1 MVMIMSL
8 KVINL
13 REWESEFI
21 PKYELKTSTS
31 RDSVNLLN
39 EKGILEIIELKDG
52 LQITTNSYVGKIE
65 IDDLQINV
73 YPKINGIPLYKLLRY
88 AYGLR
93 KLKLFDS
100 AIHGVSDLSFFDLLI
115 YELYIETEDLIRRGV
130 LKDYIKNEESL
141 SSPRGK
147 IDIIKLSRQGGV
159 ITDKLPCRYFD
170 RSENTILN
178 QIILAGLE
186 LALELVVDSDLRVM
200 IERACSTL
208 RDSVSPII
216 LNRATLQKAKNSL
229 NRLTDRYTAIL
240 EIINILYESQGIQ
253 LEDEDTTLNLHGYFF
268 DMNAFFETLIGRL
281 LSDFNEGYYIK
292 DQFNLHDMFI
302 YTPAHNPRGRRSLT
316 PRPDFALIKNGKV
329 VKLLDAKYRDLW
341 DENLPRDM
349 LYQLA
354 VYAMS
359 GVGDKAATILYPVL
373 SDVAVVQKIDIN
385 NPVSSGKIASV
396 ILQPVNL
403 EKIAILIDGDIRE
416 IRNYINDIIN

>member
-1 MVMIMSL
+1 MSL

-21 PKYELKTSTS
+21 PKYELKTSTV

-65 IDDLQINV
+65 IDGLQINV

-115 YELYIETEDLIRRGV
+115 YELYVETEDLIRRGV

-186 LALELVVDSDLRVM
+186 LALELVVDSDLRVI
-200 IERACSTL
+200 IERTC
-208 RDSVSPII
+208 
-216 LNRATLQKAKNSL
+216 
-229 NRLTDRYTAIL
+229 
-240 EIINILYESQGIQ
+240 
-253 LEDEDTTLNLHGYFF
+253 
-268 DMNAFFETLIGRL
+268 
-281 LSDFNEGYYIK
+281 
-292 DQFNLHDMFI
+292 
-302 YTPAHNPRGRRSLT
+302 
-316 PRPDFALIKNGKV
+316 
-329 VKLLDAKYRDLW
+329 
-341 DENLPRDM
+341 
-349 LYQLA
+349 
-354 VYAMS
+354 
-359 GVGDKAATILYPVL
+359 VL
-373 SDVAVVQKIDIN
+373 
-385 NPVSSGKIASV
+385 
-396 ILQPVNL
+396 
-403 EKIAILIDGDIRE
+403 
-416 IRNYINDIIN
+416 